1 MASLARTVRTC
12 QLSKSFVFCGGTA
25 ANTGMAGVH
34 VFDILRVGAV
44 FVVFKA
50 ITARCGVAFYNG
62 MIQYTNSTPMLI

>member
-12 QLSKSFVFCGGTA
+12 QLSKSFVFCGA
-25 ANTGMAGVH
+25 QREHGMGGVH